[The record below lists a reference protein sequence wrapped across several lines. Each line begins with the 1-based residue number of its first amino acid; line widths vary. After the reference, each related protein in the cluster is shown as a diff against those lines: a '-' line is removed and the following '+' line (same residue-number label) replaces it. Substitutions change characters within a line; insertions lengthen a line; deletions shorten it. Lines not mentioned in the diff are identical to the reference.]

1 MNRRAFLSAVAASV
15 AGGSV
20 LGAGVRGV
28 APGLPSGAT
37 PPKTAPIPPARPEGA
52 PARTLRKAAML
63 GMVADDAAT
72 TTLDRFK
79 LLKDCG
85 FEGVEVD
92 SPSSTPVQEYLEA
105 QAATGIIAH
114 GVVNSVHW
122 RLHLNNPSTEVRARA
137 VESLRTCLRDAQ
149 ALGASSVLLVP
160 AVVNADMAYDEA
172 WRLSQEGIKT
182 VLPEADE
189 RGVTIAV
196 ENVWN
201 NFLLSPL
208 EAARFVDDLASPRAA
223 WHLDIGNVI
232 NFGWPEQWAR
242 MLGPRVAKLHIKDFS
257 RTKRDK
263 QGLWQ
268 GFDVQLGEGDAGWP
282 RVMAA
287 LDQIGY
293 STDPAGRWATAEV
306 RGGDR
311 VRLEQ
316 VSRQMDALWR
326 A

>member
-1 MNRRAFLSAVAASV
+1 MDRRTFLGAVASSV
-15 AGGSV
+15 AGGVV
-20 LGAGVRGV
+20 LGASTPGV
-28 APGLPSGAT
+28 PSGAM
-37 PPKTAPIPPARPEGA
+37 PPRPGPLPAPAAGA
-52 PARTLRKAAML
+52 PQRTLRKAVML

-92 SPSSTPVQEYLEA
+92 SPSSTPVQEFIEA
-105 QAATGIIAH
+105 QAATGVKAH

-122 RLHLNNPSTEVRARA
+122 RLHLNNPSAEVRARA
-137 VESLRTCLRDAQ
+137 IEALRTCLRDAQ

-172 WRLSQEGIKT
+172 WRLSQEGIKA
-182 VLPEADE
+182 VLPEAAE
-189 RGVTIAV
+189 RGVTIAI

-208 EAARFVDDLASPRAA
+208 EAARFVDDLGSPRAA

-242 MLGPRVAKLHIKDFS
+242 VLGPRVAKLHIKDFS

-311 VRLEQ
+311 ARLEQ